1 VFACPPG
8 MEAAFPGSGRFPARQ
23 VRDMLFQQPVISDRP
38 GPVPARAGKPQDT
51 CLARFNGAC
60 DGDAPSEPDDPQS
73 GPDLGALAA
82 RVRCGTG
89 MVGDRFQPPDIAR
102 SDKGRSLTD
111 TPPVQQ
117 QVSLRLSGQNGRP
130 FLQQTSPI
138 FRVCRARQRSITSS
152 GGPRGSGCASA
163 ASQVPASSSRSHRVM
178 AAPRS

>member
-1 VFACPPG
+1 MSARNASRLSG
-8 MEAAFPGSGRFPARQ
+8 GSGRFLARQ
-23 VRDMLFQQPVISDRP
+23 ARDMLFQQPVRSDRP

-102 SDKGRSLTD
+102 ADKRRSFTD
-111 TPPVQQ
+111 TPALQQQ
-117 QVSLRLSGQNGRP
+117 QVSLRFTGQNGRP
-130 FLQQTSPI
+130 FLQETSLI
-138 FRVCRARQRSITSS
+138 FRVCRARRRSITSS
-152 GGPRGSGCASA
+152 GSPRGSGCASA
-163 ASQVPASSSRSHRVM
+163 ASQVPASSSRSHRFK
-178 AAPRS
+178 AARRS